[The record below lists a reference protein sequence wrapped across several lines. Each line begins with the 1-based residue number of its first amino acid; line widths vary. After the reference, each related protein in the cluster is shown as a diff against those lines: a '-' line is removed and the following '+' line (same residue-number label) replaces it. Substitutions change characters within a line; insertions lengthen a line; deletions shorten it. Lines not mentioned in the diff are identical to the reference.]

1 MIENPF
7 INLGIDFSA
16 DSELE
21 IYRATTLFTKEPETI
36 AWIDS
41 WKDSDN
47 SCFYDVGA
55 NIGIYSFYASAKHRS
70 LRVLAME
77 PESKNYTALCR
88 NNLQN
93 SKFRVEPF
101 RFAISDSTG
110 IIKLAVTDERVGNSN
125 SQIDITESHST
136 QNIPPVRFDSVL
148 CTSIDFL
155 VKEMNFPP
163 PNYLKIDVDGHESSI
178 LKGASEVMKN
188 TELKT
193 LLVEFNDLSS
203 FQYWSS
209 TLKNFGLEID
219 DSFDQVVGHSTGRR
233 KSNGTEMRN
242 VIFSRR

>member
-1 MIENPF
+1 MIKNPF
-7 INLGIDFSA
+7 KNLGFDFSA

-21 IYRATTLFTKEPETI
+21 IYGATTLFTKKPETI

-41 WKDSDN
+41 WKELDN
-47 SCFYDVGA
+47 SCFYNVGA
-55 NIGIYSFYASAKHRS
+55 NIGIDSFDASAKYRS
-70 LRVLAME
+70 LRVLAIE

-88 NNLQN
+88 NNLQK
-93 SKFRVEPF
+93 SKFCVEPF
-101 RFAISDSTG
+101 RYAISNSTG
-110 IIKLAVTDERVGNSN
+110 IIKLAANAEQVGNSN
-125 SQIDITESHST
+125 SRIEIIESHLT

-155 VKEMNFPP
+155 VKEMNFPTS
-163 PNYLKIDVDGHESSI
+163 NYLKIDADGPESSI

-193 LLVEFNDLSS
+193 PPVEFNDLSS
-203 FQYWSS
+203 FHYWCSI
-209 TLKNFGLEID
+209 LKNFGLELD
-219 DSFDQVVGHSTGRR
+219 DSFDQVAGHRTVRR